1 MQEVFQNLLD
11 NAMAGDSDDSGP
23 DASYKGVDY
32 LEAIAEPFGDETIF
46 SSGYNS
52 LFEEST
58 SRPDPVE
65 VA

>member
-1 MQEVFQNLLD
+1 MRW
-11 NAMAGDSDDSGP
+11 DSDDSGP

-32 LEAIAEPFGDETIF
+32 LEAIAEPFGDETIY
-46 SSGYNS
+46 SSGYYS
-52 LFEEST
+52 LFGEST